1 MSFASIIAA
10 ISAMAANAVQVFHP
24 KAVYR
29 AGTYGKRSRIGS
41 KGLKPPVL
49 KRTNAWYLKSWYL
62 KSWCPQS
69 NKTDNLPRGYPG
81 AKFDRKC
88 ARKMLGIRNIT
99 HTY

>member
-1 MSFASIIAA
+1 MV
-10 ISAMAANAVQVFHP
+10 ANAVQVFHP
-24 KAVYR
+24 KTVYR

-49 KRTNAWYLKSWYL
+49 KRHYDWYL

-69 NKTDNLPRGYPG
+69 DKTDNLPRGYPG